1 MPTLAADALE
11 RLAFATMSALGSA
24 AEEAGIVARHLA
36 LANLS
41 GHDSHGVGMLPDYV
55 RMAQAGLIVPNRE
68 LVTLVDFGALLL
80 FDAGRGVGQRMIE
93 AATHACIARARTQG
107 ACVFGVRNAGHIGR
121 VGHYA
126 EQCAAAGMTSIF
138 FVNVADHQPHQ
149 APYGCSDAR
158 LGTNPFACAIPG
170 KDGSGTD
177 GPAAVLDMATST
189 IAFGKARVARNKGVP
204 VPADSVI
211 DEAGRPTTDP
221 TALVDERKGAL
232 KAFGQHK
239 GSGLAVFCELLGAAL
254 TGGQTIQPAHP
265 VEGGI
270 LNSVLGIVID
280 TARMGEPDTIAHEV
294 EAVKAWIKASK
305 PAPGIDRVRIPG
317 EPELEHRAERRRT
330 GVPLDAKSLDD
341 ILAAASAA
349 GVPATLLDEIRAASK
364 G

>member
-1 MPTLAADALE
+1 MPTLAAETLE
-11 RLAFATMSALGSA
+11 RLAFATMSALGSTND
-24 AEEAGIVARHLA
+24 EAGIVARHLA

-55 RMAQAGLIVPNRE
+55 RMAQAGLLVPNRKLE
-68 LVTLVDFGALLL
+68 TVADFGAVLL
-80 FDAGRGVGQRMIE
+80 FAAGRGVGQRMIE
-93 AATHACIARARTQG
+93 EATAAGIERARAQG
-107 ACVFGVRNAGHIGR
+107 ACVFGVQNAAHIGR

-126 EQCAAAGMTSIF
+126 EQCAAAGMTGIF

-170 KDGSGTD
+170 TE

-204 VPADSVI
+204 VPEGSVI

-221 TALVDERKGAL
+221 TALIDERKGAL
-232 KAFGQHK
+232 TAFGLHK

-254 TGGQTIQPAHP
+254 VGGQTIQPGNP

-280 TARMGEPDTIAHEV
+280 TARMGEPGAIAQEV
-294 EAVKAWIKASK
+294 EAVKAWIKASE
-305 PAPGIDRVRIPG
+305 PAPGIDKVRIPG
-317 EPELEHRAERRRT
+317 EPELEHRAERRCH
-330 GVPLDAKSLDD
+330 GVPLDPKSLDD
-341 ILAAASAA
+341 ILAAASSA
-349 GVPATLLDEIRAASK
+349 GVPVSLLDEIRAA
-364 G
+364 GRG